1 MDAPGGFE
9 GPLRKC
15 ALPGRKEEKEE
26 EQRRQKRVRHKGSWG
41 VCVCG
46 VLASNGGRIPSVL
59 SLLSGTGQGA
69 VGVERGQIKVT
80 VGRGSGTSS
89 GQMGRERAVGREEL
103 AFS

>member
-1 MDAPGGFE
+1 M
-9 GPLRKC
+9 
-15 ALPGRKEEKEE
+15 
-26 EQRRQKRVRHKGSWG
+26 
-41 VCVCG
+41 
-46 VLASNGGRIPSVL
+46 L